1 MLTVVAGEESGHE
14 GGKLVERPGEEA
26 QVLTIARGSSVRHA
40 NQIPF
45 ETG

>member
-1 MLTVVAGEESGHE
+1 MRVANSSSG
-14 GGKLVERPGEEA
+14 PGEEA
-26 QVLTIARGSSVRHA
+26 QVLTIARRSSVRHA